1 MAFRATEQR
10 RRDAAPVIAQRWLR
24 AVFLE
29 DWSLKLVAL
38 VITLGLWYGVTSQRV
53 PASRRLSGVQLSFLR
68 PDDVEISNDPVKS
81 VEVTLQGRK
90 NDIDDLIVNN
100 LVATV
105 DVSGYRLGDRVV
117 RLTRESVSINL
128 PEGVR
133 VEKIEPGSVALRLER
148 RIERE
153 LEVEARLEGKV
164 PAGYELRGVQVT
176 PGRVRVRGPE
186 SLVGVLGKAPTE
198 TIPLDGQ
205 KESFVWPQTAIDIPD
220 AKILT
225 LDPVVAVRI
234 EIGEERIERTFTR
247 VSVRDPS
254 ADADQPATPA
264 TAEVVLRGERSI
276 MENLRPEN
284 LEIVLEKTPDGTVQP
299 RLSTSMQ
306 GRIELVSVNR

>member
-1 MAFRATEQR
+1 MAFRATEQSR
-10 RRDAAPVIAQRWLR
+10 GDAAPSIAQRWLR
-24 AVFLE
+24 ALFFE
-29 DWSLKLVAL
+29 DWGLKLVAL

-68 PDDVEISNDPVKS
+68 PDDMEISNDPIKS

-90 NDIDDLIVNN
+90 KDIDDLIVNN

-133 VEKIEPGSVALRLER
+133 VEQIEPGSVALKLER

-153 LEVEARLEGKV
+153 LEVDARLDGQV
-164 PAGYELRGVQVT
+164 PTGFELRGVQVT

-186 SLVGVLGKAPTE
+186 SLVRVLEKAPTE

-205 KESFVWPQTAIDIPD
+205 KESFVWPQTAIDIHG
-220 AKILT
+220 AKIVT
-225 LDPVVAVRI
+225 LDPVVAVRV
-234 EIGEERIERTFTR
+234 EIGEERIEKTFMR
-247 VSVRDPS
+247 VNVRDAS
-254 ADADQPATPA
+254 ADGDQPARPA
-264 TAEVVLRGERSI
+264 TANVVLRGERSVV
-276 MENLRPEN
+276 ENLRPEN
-284 LEIVLEKTPDGTVQP
+284 LEIVLERTPGGTLQP
-299 RLSTSMQ
+299 RLSTNMQ
-306 GRIELVSVNR
+306 GRLELVSVNR